1 MDENLELIKRIR
13 NGDDEAFKALLENHK
28 KMIYKLIYG
37 LTLEAGDFAI
47 DVEEVFQE
55 ASLVLYW
62 AVFAFEEDKNVKF
75 SSYAYLV
82 LKNRIRNV
90 FRSYYNIHKEE
101 TYSIDSREHQDYLL
115 SLAVKE
121 DPARYHKEQEFRKR
135 LDRFMK
141 DLSSEDKQIL
151 ELRGDEL
158 SYKEIADLL
167 HISIKKINNRLSI
180 LRKRM
185 GQYLKDE
192 K

>member
-28 KMIYKLIYG
+28 KMIYK
-37 LTLEAGDFAI
+37 
-47 DVEEVFQE
+47 
-55 ASLVLYW
+55 
-62 AVFAFEEDKNVKF
+62 
-75 SSYAYLV
+75 
-82 LKNRIRNV
+82 
-90 FRSYYNIHKEE
+90 
-101 TYSIDSREHQDYLL
+101 
-115 SLAVKE
+115 
-121 DPARYHKEQEFRKR
+121 R
-135 LDRFMK
+135 LNRFMK
-141 DLSSEDKQIL
+141 ELSSEDKQIL

-167 HISIKKINNRLSI
+167 HISTKKIDNRLRI